1 MSLPFSFLDQRPIV
15 VAIAG
20 SNGAGKSTFFET
32 YLSDCGL
39 RFVNAD
45 VIASELDI
53 SAYDA
58 AEVAASIRSSFVSQR
73 ESFVFET
80 VLSDPVGDKVD
91 MLAQYRD
98 LGYTVVLFFI
108 RIDDVNESMGRV
120 AMRVAR
126 GGHDV
131 PDEKL
136 QSRFERTKANLGRA
150 IDRLPHVVV
159 YDNSDLSQ
167 PYQLVDIYKHG
178 DRVSELP
185 NDREPEQ

>member
-15 VAIAG
+15 IAVAG
-20 SNGAGKSTFFET
+20 SNGAGKSTFFHT

-45 VIASELDI
+45 VIAAELDI
-53 SAYDA
+53 PAYDA
-58 AEVAASIRSSFVSQR
+58 AEVAAAIRSSLVVQR

-80 VLSDPVGDKVD
+80 VFSDPVGDKVD
-91 MLAQYRD
+91 TLARYAE

-108 RIDDVNESMGRV
+108 RIDEVSQSIGRV

-126 GGHDV
+126 GGHDI

-136 QSRFERTKANLGRA
+136 RSRFERTKENLERA

-159 YDNSDLSQ
+159 YDNSDLRR
-167 PYQLVDIYKHG
+167 PYQLVEVYEGGK
-178 DRVSELP
+178 RVTTQ
-185 NDREPEQ
+185 DG